1 MSHPDYYF
9 IVVILKHQRLQKVW
23 DKLFFDFIRLNLVKD
38 FEDGLDCLYPHEGFL
53 IVKQLVDFWQVHFF
67 ESLRSKQLL
76 MIRLQ
81 ILLHKLC
88 TLGPNLVVGVLAHA
102 ENKSD
107 NDGFFIHGLLTNV
120 LCHC

>member
-38 FEDGLDCLYPHEGFL
+38 FEDGLNCLYPHVGFL
-53 IVKQLVDFWQVHFF
+53 VVKQLVDFWQIYVL

-81 ILLHKLC
+81 VLIHELC
-88 TLGPNLVVGVLAHA
+88 TLSPDLIVGVLAHA
-102 ENKSD
+102 ENKSHD
-107 NDGFFIHGLLTNV
+107 DWFFIHGLLTNV
-120 LCHC
+120 LSHS